1 MNAMCPLS
9 ALILKIFYLQTQME
23 QSEYVRIK
31 LSYIPQ
37 EFIEEY
43 DLTQAAQN
51 GWIYFEILRG
61 CYGLPQSGRLTNEL
75 LRTCLEKAGYCE
87 AATTPGLWSH
97 KWHPI
102 QFFLLVDDFGVKY
115 VGK

>member
-1 MNAMCPLS
+1 
-9 ALILKIFYLQTQME
+9 ME
-23 QSEYVRIK
+23 RSEYVCIK
-31 LSYIPQ
+31 FSDIPQ

-43 DLTQAAQN
+43 DLSEAAQN

-61 CYGLPQSGRLTNEL
+61 CYGLPQSGRLANNL
-75 LRTCLEKAGYCE
+75 LRTRLEKAGYYE

-97 KWHPI
+97 KWSPI
-102 QFFLLVDDFGVKY
+102 QLFLLVDDFVIKY